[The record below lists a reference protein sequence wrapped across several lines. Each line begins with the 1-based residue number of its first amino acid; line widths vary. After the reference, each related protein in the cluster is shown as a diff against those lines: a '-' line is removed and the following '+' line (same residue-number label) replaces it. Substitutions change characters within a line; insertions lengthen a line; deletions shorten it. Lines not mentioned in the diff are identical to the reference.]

1 MTAKSQFEQTAAND
15 GPCSRPDC
23 TCCAYRTAM
32 ERRVDGLADMVDG
45 LADMVDGL
53 VDMMNGF
60 LEKLGKA
67 LAADTRL
74 FQKVI
79 DGLAAEKKRYSA
91 LNRRLNVKVNG
102 IRTVAVRDRK
112 PSGKRGRPRGQ
123 KPTINK
129 RPAKTDREE
138 TNDLEKCPDCGCGL
152 SKWSDEYDRVVRHM
166 RISWETVLHHVKR
179 RYCKSCKGVVSA
191 SVPGTMAYSR
201 ASANYDA
208 LMVHLNIEGGLSC
221 GKLARTSSDALK
233 RRAPRSS
240 MYRNKISVSGA
251 LAPDYGLIRE
261 MILKEPN
268 LHVDEL

>member
-23 TCCAYRTAM
+23 TYCAYRTAM

-91 LNRRLNVKVNG
+91 LNKRFNVKVNG

-166 RISWETVLHHVKR
+166 RIS
-179 RYCKSCKGVVSA
+179 
-191 SVPGTMAYSR
+191 
-201 ASANYDA
+201 
-208 LMVHLNIEGGLSC
+208 
-221 GKLARTSSDALK
+221 
-233 RRAPRSS
+233 
-240 MYRNKISVSGA
+240 
-251 LAPDYGLIRE
+251 
-261 MILKEPN
+261 
-268 LHVDEL
+268 